1 MTICLK
7 RISVVLVFLLV
18 SGCGNFSLGDSR
30 IEGVVVDEAT
40 SKPVIGAIVIAQ
52 WGGDVRGIV
61 QGSSICY
68 HSETALTDA
77 NGKFVIP
84 AWNRAPL
91 DHMEKAVTDKKRHI
105 VVYMEG
111 FNNRGELP
119 MMDGKATI
127 RIPRATETGEKRLQ
141 DIGVGVSYGCGFRDG
156 SAVSLDQLIER
167 GCAEKSAL
175 LKQMGRPS
183 QPCGRLSFK
192 RTLEG
197 FK

>member
-1 MTICLK
+1 M
-7 RISVVLVFLLV
+7 
-18 SGCGNFSLGDSR
+18 
-30 IEGVVVDEAT
+30 IEGTVLDGST
-40 SKPVIGAIVIAQ
+40 DKPLVGAIVIAQ
-52 WGGDVRGIV
+52 WGGDVRGVV

-105 VVYMEG
+105 IVYMEG

-141 DIGVGVSYGCGFRDG
+141 DIGVGVSYGCTSRDG
-156 SAVSLDQLIER
+156 SDAKLDPLVER
-167 GCAEKSAL
+167 VCAEEAAL
-175 LKQMGRPS
+175 LKQMGRPARQCRHVPS
-183 QPCGRLSFK
+183 TYK
-192 RTLEG
+192 
-197 FK
+197 